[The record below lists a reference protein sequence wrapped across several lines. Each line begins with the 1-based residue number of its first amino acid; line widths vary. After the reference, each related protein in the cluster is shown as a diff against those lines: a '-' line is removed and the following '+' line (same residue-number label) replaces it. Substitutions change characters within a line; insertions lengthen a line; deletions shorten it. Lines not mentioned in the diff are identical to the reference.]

1 MTGHDYEH
9 LVATY
14 LKNKGYTGVKVTK
27 GSGDY
32 GVDVIA
38 HKGKK
43 RYAVQCKYYTSP
55 VSLGAVQE
63 AVAGKAMYGCNAAM
77 VVTNNTFTK
86 AAKELAE
93 QNDVLLIPC
102 VTSPG
107 TSAKDVRKIVKVIA
121 LIVLILFTIGGV
133 MDMIESI
140 QSGDTQTVLLDI
152 CLLIILWLIC
162 FGIPFGIK
170 RLLRYIRSRKPQDI
184 PDEARVISVPDA
196 SNENPLRSEPEPANE
211 AVAAAVPSGFE
222 KYVGLSKSLTHR
234 NNIVT
239 QVTQVT
245 QEMTLSK
252 LEKLREDDFELYSH
266 LYEILKPFWEGE
278 NISTSAI
285 QRKYKYGYAKAAKLI
300 DTLEDIG
307 IISNDG
313 AIRTILVAEQDMMHI
328 LGEIEQRHTN

>member
-9 LVATY
+9 LVAAY

-107 TSAKDVRKIVKVIA
+107 ASAKDVRKIVKAIA
-121 LIVLILFTIGGV
+121 FVVLILFTIGGI
-133 MDMIESI
+133 MDMIDCI
-140 QSGDTQTVLLDI
+140 QTGDAQTVLLDI
-152 CLLIILWLIC
+152 CLLIMLWVIC
-162 FGIPFGIK
+162 FGIPFGVK
-170 RLLRYIRSRKPQDI
+170 RLWKYIRSRKPQDI
-184 PDEARVISVPDA
+184 PDKARVISTPDVL
-196 SNENPLRSEPEPANE
+196 NENSIRSEPVNE
-211 AVAAAVPSGFE
+211 AVATAVPQGFE
-222 KYVGLSKSLTHR
+222 KYAELSKSPTHR
-234 NNIVT
+234 TNI
-239 QVTQVT
+239 VTQVT

-266 LYEILKPFWEGE
+266 LYEMLKPFWEGE
-278 NISTSAI
+278 HISTSAI
-285 QRKYKYGYAKAAKLI
+285 QRKYKYGYARAAKLI

-313 AIRTILVAEQDMMHI
+313 AIRTILVAEQDMMRI
-328 LGEIEQRHTN
+328 LGEIEQKHAN

>member
-14 LKNKGYTGVKVTK
+14 LRNKGYTGVKVTK

-93 QNDVLLIPC
+93 QNDVLLIPY

-107 TSAKDVRKIVKVIA
+107 TSAKDVRKIIK
-121 LIVLILFTIGGV
+121 IVVLVMLALFTIGGI
-133 MDMIESI
+133 MDMIECI
-140 QSGDTQTVLLDI
+140 QTGDAQTVWLDVILLAA
-152 CLLIILWLIC
+152 LWVVC
-162 FGIPFGIK
+162 VGVPYGIK
-170 RLLRYIRSRKPQDI
+170 QSRKHIRSRNQQKSDSTHTTVPPDTVKVNPPQ
-184 PDEARVISVPDA
+184 AQTG
-196 SNENPLRSEPEPANE
+196 E
-211 AVAAAVPSGFE
+211 AVTPAQTVPQGFE
-222 KYVGLSKSLTHR
+222 KYAELTKASKSKAD
-234 NNIVT
+234 NVT
-239 QVTQVT
+239 QVPQIT
-245 QEMTLSK
+245 QENISSK
-252 LEKLREDDFELYSH
+252 LEKLREEDFELYSH
-266 LYEILKPFWEGE
+266 LYEILKPFWAGE
-278 NISTSAI
+278 HISASAI
-285 QRKYKYGYAKAAKLI
+285 QRKHQYGYARAAKLI
-300 DTLEDIG
+300 DTLGDMC

-313 AIRTILVAEQDMMHI
+313 AIRTILVTEQDMMRI
-328 LGEIEQRHTN
+328 LGEIEQKHAN

>member
-9 LVATY
+9 LVAAY

-107 TSAKDVRKIVKVIA
+107 ASAKDVCKIVKVIA

-162 FGIPFGIK
+162 FGIPFGVK
-170 RLLRYIRSRKPQDI
+170 RLLRYIRGRKPQGI
-184 PDEARVISVPDA
+184 PDEARVISTPDV
-196 SNENPLRSEPEPANE
+196 SNENPLRSEPANE
-211 AVAAAVPSGFE
+211 AVATAVPPGFE
-222 KYVGLSKSLTHR
+222 KYVGLSKSPTHR

-266 LYEILKPFWEGE
+266 LYGILKPFWEGE
-278 NISTSAI
+278 HISTSAI

-307 IISNDG
+307 IISNDDT
-313 AIRTILVAEQDMMHI
+313 IRTILVAEQDMMHI